1 MKIEWLR
8 FAQPLFLLNP
18 QSIPLVQTGKAIM
31 KNEIDISEALRHK
44 PFMKICMIAACVIF
58 CLYIISSFVFGM
70 AKIRPYLPLCL
81 VIMGC
86 FFAAAGIY
94 CLWIG
99 ARRSGLKILLASI
112 IMFGLAVVVYVWRQY
127 LLAL

>member
-1 MKIEWLR
+1 MKIERLR
-8 FAQPLFLLNP
+8 FAQPLFRLNP
-18 QSIPLVQTGKAIM
+18 QSIPLVQIGKAIT
-31 KNEIDISEALRHK
+31 KNEINTTEALRNK

-86 FFAAAGIY
+86 FLRPQAFIV
-94 CLWIG
+94 
-99 ARRSGLKILLASI
+99 SG
-112 IMFGLAVVVYVWRQY
+112 
-127 LLAL
+127 

>member
-1 MKIEWLR
+1 MKIERLR
-8 FAQPLFLLNP
+8 FAQPLFRLNP

-31 KNEIDISEALRHK
+31 KNEIDTSEALRNK

-86 FFAAAGIY
+86 FFCGRRHLLSLDRSKKERFENSAG
-94 CLWIG
+94 LNNFVRIG
-99 ARRSGLKILLASI
+99 CIGVYLAPI
-112 IMFGLAVVVYVWRQY
+112 FA
-127 LLAL
+127 

>member
-1 MKIEWLR
+1 
-8 FAQPLFLLNP
+8 
-18 QSIPLVQTGKAIM
+18 M
-31 KNEIDISEALRHK
+31 KNEIDTSEALRNK

-86 FFAAAGIY
+86 FFVAAGIY
-94 CLWIG
+94 CLWIRE
-99 ARRSGLKILLASI
+99 RRSGLKILLVSI
-112 IMFGLAVVVYVWRQY
+112 ILFGSAVVVYVWRQY
-127 LLAL
+127 LLEI